1 MRVLRAQVRSK
12 SMPEL
17 SIPQFRAL
25 AFLGRNAGAMLS
37 DVANFLALTLPSA
50 SKMVD
55 GLFSAG
61 LVERLADTVD
71 RRKIALS
78 LTIAGREKYDAAVH
92 AAEAFL
98 ASRLATLDGRQRDE
112 VLRAMNLL
120 HSLFDDPPETRR
132 SAAARRPNS

>member
-12 SMPEL
+12 STPDL

-37 DVANFLALTLPSA
+37 DVATFLALTLPSA

-61 LVERLADTVD
+61 LVDRLADTMD

-78 LTIAGREKYDAAVH
+78 LTAAGREKYDAAVH

-98 ASRLATLDGRQRDE
+98 ASRIASLEGRKRDE
-112 VLRAMNLL
+112 VLRA
-120 HSLFDDPPETRR
+120 
-132 SAAARRPNS
+132 